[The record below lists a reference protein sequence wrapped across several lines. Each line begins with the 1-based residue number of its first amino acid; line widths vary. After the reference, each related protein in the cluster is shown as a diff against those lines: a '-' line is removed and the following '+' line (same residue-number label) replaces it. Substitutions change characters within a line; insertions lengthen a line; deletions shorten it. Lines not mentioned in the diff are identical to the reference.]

1 MHISAI
7 ILAAGSGKRMG
18 GNVKKQYLDL
28 CGHSILWYSLR
39 AFEDSD
45 VDEIIIVCAKEDIE
59 RSDAYRSEFHKL
71 TNVVTGGAQ
80 RYNSVHHGLKATE
93 GCDLVLIH
101 DGARPFVSTDI
112 INGCI
117 RMLDTEE
124 GCVAAVPSKD
134 TVKIVDRGGYVIS
147 TPDRDSV
154 WIMQTPQAFRY
165 TAIRPAYDRLIEA
178 EESGTLVG
186 VNITDDAMVAE
197 HFGNIRVKMAEG
209 SYDNIKITTPSDLVI
224 GQAILS
230 GTVIYST
237 YRMTN

>member
-1 MHISAI
+1 MHITAI

-59 RSDAYRSEFHKL
+59 RNDAYRSEFPKL
-71 TNVVTGGAQ
+71 TKVVMGGAE
-80 RYNSVHHGLKATE
+80 RYNSVYHGLKAAE

-134 TVKIVDRGGYVIS
+134 TVKIIDRGGYVMS

-165 TAIRPAYDRLIEA
+165 SAISPAYDRLIEA
-178 EESGTLVG
+178 EESGTLTG

-197 HFGNIRVKMAEG
+197 HFGNIRVKMAES

-230 GTVIYST
+230 GTV
-237 YRMTN
+237 R